1 MENKA
6 ASGWAFQL
14 TYKSQLV
21 SDETRNKNHAKRFV
35 DRFLKILDDA
45 RDTAADSLT
54 LTSA

>member
-21 SDETRNKNHAKRFV
+21 SDETRNKKWAKRFV
-35 DRFLKILDDA
+35 DRFLKTLDDA
-45 RDTAADSLT
+45 HLLAADSLT